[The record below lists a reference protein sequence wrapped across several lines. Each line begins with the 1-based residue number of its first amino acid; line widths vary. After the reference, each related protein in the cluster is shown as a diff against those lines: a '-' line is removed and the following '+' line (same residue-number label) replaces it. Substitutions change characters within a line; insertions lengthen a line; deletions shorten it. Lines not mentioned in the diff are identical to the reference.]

1 MKIYA
6 VYMDQLPEAGQFNRM
21 MAMVSEEKRKKV
33 GRYRY
38 PEDASRTLIGEVL
51 ARHIIS
57 ETFHLPN
64 DQIRFT
70 EGRYG
75 KPAAEGLNDFHF
87 NISHSG
93 NWIVCGAGTKPIGV
107 DVEKIKPINFDI
119 AERFFSPSEH
129 HDLMEKDDSERL
141 SYFYHLWTMKESF
154 IKQAGKGLSL
164 PLDSFSVK
172 LNEQGRAS
180 VETPPGYPPCYIQA
194 YEIDPG
200 YKMAVCSAAPEFPGR
215 IVMKS
220 CAELSML

>member
-1 MKIYA
+1 M
-6 VYMDQLPEAGQFNRM
+6 
-21 MAMVSEEKRKKV
+21 

-64 DQIRFT
+64 EQIRFT

-93 NWIVCGAGTKPIGV
+93 KWIVCGAGAQPIGV

-119 AERFFSPSEH
+119 AKRFFHLPS
-129 HDLMEKDDSERL
+129 
-141 SYFYHLWTMKESF
+141 TMISWKRTNQNACRIS
-154 IKQAGKGLSL
+154 IIC
-164 PLDSFSVK
+164 
-172 LNEQGRAS
+172 GR
-180 VETPPGYPPCYIQA
+180 
-194 YEIDPG
+194 
-200 YKMAVCSAAPEFPGR
+200 
-215 IVMKS
+215 
-220 CAELSML
+220 